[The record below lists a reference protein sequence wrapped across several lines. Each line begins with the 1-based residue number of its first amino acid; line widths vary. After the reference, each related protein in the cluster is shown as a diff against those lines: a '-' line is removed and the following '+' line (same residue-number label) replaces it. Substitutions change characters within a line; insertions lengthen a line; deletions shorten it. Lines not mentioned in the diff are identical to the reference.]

1 MGTGDILLMVALHA
15 MDYHLVK
22 EGEGRRNTSR
32 LTITGI
38 STGRLGL
45 WLVCDVYLFT
55 LGYRDTSHEVILVV
69 YVECGMRNT

>member
-1 MGTGDILLMVALHA
+1 MGTGDILLMVALHV
-15 MDYHLVK
+15 MDYHLVRG
-22 EGEGRRNTSR
+22 EGGGRRNTSR

-55 LGYRDTSHEVILVV
+55 LSLGIATHH
-69 YVECGMRNT
+69 MK

>member
-1 MGTGDILLMVALHA
+1 MGTGDILLMVALHV

-22 EGEGRRNTSR
+22 EGGGKRNTSR

-38 STGRLGL
+38 STGRFGL

-55 LGYRDTSHEVILVV
+55 LSLGIATHH
-69 YVECGMRNT
+69 MK